1 MIYKNEIKLGKK
13 ISPTAYPNVDKIN
26 RRETEI
32 FYNLQNFD
40 RRIFF
45 LLHLKNVKYLSCCF
59 LLLIH
64 EQIIT
69 KFSH

>member
-1 MIYKNEIKLGKK
+1 MIYKYEIKLGKK

-45 LLHLKNVKYLSCCF
+45 LLHL
-59 LLLIH
+59 
-64 EQIIT
+64 
-69 KFSH
+69 

>member
-32 FYNLQNFD
+32 YYNLQNFD
-40 RRIFF
+40 RVFSSSCTS
-45 LLHLKNVKYLSCCF
+45 KNVKYLSCFF